1 MSALSLKE
9 KTGFWKSYKEEYKS
23 LIRLGLPVFVTQVGI
38 IVVSFADTMMVG
50 AYGTDELAAA
60 AFVNSLFMIVIVM
73 QIGFAS
79 GMTPIVGSLFS
90 RGEHRRVGITL
101 RGGLMVN
108 LAISLCFTL
117 IMGVLYF
124 FLDCFGQPEELLPLI
139 REYYVIVLAT
149 LVPMAVFNCCQQT
162 ANGTTDTATPMWMI
176 LGANVINIAGNYALI
191 FGHFGAPELGLVGAG
206 LSTLTARWT
215 AMTGILLFMLFSRRY
230 RPYKEG
236 FRAGWRDRGN
246 TCRMVWLMSYPVM
259 IQSGVECLLWAF
271 GAIVSGWFGKIQLAS
286 YQVINTMAQLGFMTY
301 ISFGV
306 ATSVKVANY
315 AGLRDVNG
323 MRRITL
329 AGIHL
334 NLILGT
340 VASAIFL
347 IGGERL
353 IHLFTPDP
361 EVTVAAMA
369 LLIPLVLYQYGD
381 AIQLTYANALR
392 GTGDVKPLLWVA
404 LVSYLVVGIPML
416 LFLSRGMGLETVGIY
431 YSFSVALIVAS
442 VLLYR
447 AFSKAV
453 AKMEKVR

>member
-1 MSALSLKE
+1 MSKI
-9 KTGFWKSYKEEYKS
+9 WKAYKEEYRS
-23 LIRLGLPVFVTQVGI
+23 LFQLGLPVLVTQLGI
-38 IVVSFADTMMVG
+38 IVVGFADTMMVG
-50 AYGTDELAAA
+50 AYGVDELAAA
-60 AFVNSLFMIVIVM
+60 AFVNSLFVIPIVM

-79 GMTPIVGSLFS
+79 GLTPLVGALFGQGNS
-90 RGEHRRVGITL
+90 RDAGRTL
-101 RGGLMVN
+101 RAGVQIN
-108 LAISLCFTL
+108 LAVSLAMTAF
-117 IMGVLYF
+117 MGILYF
-124 FLDCFGQPEELLPLI
+124 FLDRFGQPEELMPLV
-139 REYYVIVLAT
+139 RTYYLIVLSSMIP
-149 LVPMAVFNCCQQT
+149 LAVFNTFQQMSN
-162 ANGTTDTATPMWMI
+162 AINDTQMPMWMI
-176 LGANVINIAGNYALI
+176 LGSNLINIFGNWVLI
-191 FGHFGAPELGLVGAG
+191 FGHLGAPELGLAGAG
-206 LSTLTARWT
+206 VSTMVARW
-215 AMTGILLFMLFSRRY
+215 ASMAGMVFVFLHYKRY
-230 RPYKEG
+230 RPYTYGYHE
-236 FRAGWRDRGN
+236 RGGDDEM
-246 TCRMVWLMSYPVM
+246 RRLRREVWTTSYPVM
-259 IQSGVECLLWAF
+259 IQSGIECSLWSF
-271 GAIVSGWFGKIQLAS
+271 GAVVSGWFGKIQLAA
-286 YQVINTMAQLGFMTY
+286 YQVVNTMAQLGFMTY

-453 AKMEKVR
+453 AKMDKVR